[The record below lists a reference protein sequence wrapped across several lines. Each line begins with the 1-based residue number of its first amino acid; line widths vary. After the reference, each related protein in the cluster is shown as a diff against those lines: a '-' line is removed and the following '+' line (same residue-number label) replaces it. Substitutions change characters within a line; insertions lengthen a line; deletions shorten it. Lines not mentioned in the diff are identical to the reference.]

1 MDMPLTREQVYSV
14 CYYWV
19 EHYYADD
26 FANDAALARRLQQ
39 FVVALGKAR
48 GVQVTGA

>member
-1 MDMPLTREQVYSV
+1 MHQLPVQMKVYSV

-26 FANDAALARRLQQ
+26 FAHDSALA
-39 FVVALGKAR
+39 
-48 GVQVTGA
+48 QVRCFYSSVTVSRA